1 MIESWIPIIL
11 KAGLDASARILEI
24 YQSDFG
30 VQYKADESPVTQ
42 ADLEADRIIRE
53 ALTPTGVPV
62 ITEESFAQFK
72 TDKPSSMYWVVDPI
86 DGTRDFVNRTN
97 EFTVNI
103 ALVIQGKPVLG
114 LLIAPALSTFP
125 GGAWLGWTDH
135 GLWHWP
141 MDHIWELKEAYMQQ
155 PSLPAKRGMLASRS
169 DFRDSG
175 KAMQKHF
182 GAKAQ
187 EGPTQRVGSSLKFAW
202 IAAGLA
208 EWYPRAQHLSA
219 WDLAAGHALV
229 LAAGGKV
236 EEWEPGVPLR
246 YNLPKV
252 EMPPFVAYAPK
263 IETHK

>member
-1 MIESWIPIIL
+1 MIESWIPLIL
-11 KAGLDASARILEI
+11 QAGRSASERIMEI
-24 YQSDFG
+24 YQKGFE
-30 VQYKADESPVTQ
+30 VNYKADDSPVTK
-42 ADLEADRIIRE
+42 ADMEADKIIRDLL
-53 ALTPTGVPV
+53 APTGIPM

-72 TDKPSSMYWVVDPI
+72 RDKPSSMYWVVDPI

-141 MDHIWELKEAYMQQ
+141 MDHIWELKEAYMQ
-155 PSLPAKRGMLASRS
+155 PPNLPAKRGMLASRS

-236 EEWEPGVPLR
+236 EEWEPGVPLS
-246 YNLPKV
+246 YDLPKV
-252 EMPPFVAYAPK
+252 QMPSFVAYAPGV
-263 IETHK
+263 HP

>member
-1 MIESWIPIIL
+1 M
-11 KAGLDASARILEI
+11 EI
-24 YQSDFG
+24 YQSGFE
-30 VQYKADESPVTQ
+30 VSYKTDDSPVTR

-53 ALTPTGVPV
+53 ALAPTGIPA

-72 TDKPSSMYWVVDPI
+72 QDKASSMYWVVDPI
-86 DGTRDFVNRTN
+86 DGTRDFVKHTN

-103 ALVIQGKPVLG
+103 ALVKQGQPILG
-114 LLIAPALSTFP
+114 VLIAPALEIFP
-125 GGAWLGWTDH
+125 GGAWLGWTGQ

-141 MDHIWELKEAYMQQ
+141 MKSNWEVNEAHRHQ
-155 PSLPAKRGMLASRS
+155 PTLPASPGMLASRS

-175 KAMQKHF
+175 EAMKQHF

-187 EGPTQRVGSSLKFAW
+187 LGPTRRVGSSLKFAW

-236 EEWEPGVPLR
+236 EEWKPGVPLR

-252 EMPPFVAYAPK
+252 KMPPFVAYAPK
-263 IETHK
+263 VETHK